1 MVVYFVLHTIWP
13 APITPSDLT
22 SAARTAEV
30 EQKFRATAGPLRR
43 ETKRIVEV
51 IMAAAFSRAM
61 GKINKRN
68 EGGK

>member
-1 MVVYFVLHTIWP
+1 MVLYFVLHTIWP
-13 APITPSDLT
+13 APTTPSDLT

-30 EQKFRATAGPLRR
+30 EQKFRATVGPLRR

-51 IMAAAFSRAM
+51 SMSAAVSRAM
-61 GKINKRN
+61 GKINKRS